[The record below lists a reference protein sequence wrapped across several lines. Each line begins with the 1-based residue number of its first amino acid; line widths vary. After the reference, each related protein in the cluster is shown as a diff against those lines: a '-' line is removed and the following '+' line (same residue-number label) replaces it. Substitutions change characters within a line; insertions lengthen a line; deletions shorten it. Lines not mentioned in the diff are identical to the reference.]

1 VNVHPEIAVLSRHL
15 RTNLQSLRGKTQ
27 GARQHF
33 NPALLIPVAALVGI
47 TALLTISPKARK
59 SLLVKVA
66 MLVSTHLLED
76 QNEQLEAEANGA
88 RRHDPRQD

>member
-1 VNVHPEIAVLSRHL
+1 VNVHPEIDVLSRHL
-15 RTNLQSLRGKTQ
+15 RTNLQFLRGKVN
-27 GARQHF
+27 GADQRF

-66 MLVSTHLLED
+66 MLVSTHLLQD
-76 QNEQLEAEANGA
+76 QNEQLEAEATGMK
-88 RRHDPRQD
+88 RYDPSQD

>member
-1 VNVHPEIAVLSRHL
+1 MNMHPEIAVLSRHL

-27 GARQHF
+27 AARQHF
-33 NPALLIPVAALVGI
+33 NPSLLIPLAGLVGL

-76 QNEQLEAEANGA
+76 HNEQLQEESGA
-88 RRHDPRQD
+88 KPYDPRQN

>member
-33 NPALLIPVAALVGI
+33 NPSLLIPLAALVGV
-47 TALLTISPKARK
+47 TALLSISPKARK

-66 MLVSTHLLED
+66 MLVSTHLLQEH
-76 QNEQLEAEANGA
+76 NEELDDEQTGA
-88 RRHDPRQD
+88 RRYDPRQD